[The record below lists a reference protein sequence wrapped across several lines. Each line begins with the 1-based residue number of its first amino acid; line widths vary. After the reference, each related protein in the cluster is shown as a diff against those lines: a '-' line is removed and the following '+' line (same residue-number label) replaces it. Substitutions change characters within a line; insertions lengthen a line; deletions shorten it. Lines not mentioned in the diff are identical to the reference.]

1 MNKEALQFQHAG
13 FISRAIA
20 FVLDLIVMGVRATAL
35 PRTSAHLPWAT
46 AYDVV
51 CHAHCPVLTV
61 RG

>member
-1 MNKEALQFQHAG
+1 
-13 FISRAIA
+13 
-20 FVLDLIVMGVRATAL
+20 VRAAAS

-46 AYDVV
+46 AYEVV